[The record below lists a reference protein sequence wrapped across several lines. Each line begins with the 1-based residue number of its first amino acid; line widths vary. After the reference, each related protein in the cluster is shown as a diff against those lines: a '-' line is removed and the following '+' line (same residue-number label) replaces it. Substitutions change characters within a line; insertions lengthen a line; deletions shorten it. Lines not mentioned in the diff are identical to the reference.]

1 MIIFCEVFLD
11 CLGDFLLPYFV
22 VQSPVM
28 IGGDTTISYGET
40 LQLFCLLSNDSSV
53 PFRPEWSKDSGS
65 LPGNATLV

>member
-1 MIIFCEVFLD
+1 MIMFCSVLFD

-28 IGGDTTISYGET
+28 IGGDTAISFGET
-40 LQLFCLLSNDSSV
+40 LQLECLLSDGSFI
-53 PFRPEWSKDSGS
+53 PFRPQWSKDSGS